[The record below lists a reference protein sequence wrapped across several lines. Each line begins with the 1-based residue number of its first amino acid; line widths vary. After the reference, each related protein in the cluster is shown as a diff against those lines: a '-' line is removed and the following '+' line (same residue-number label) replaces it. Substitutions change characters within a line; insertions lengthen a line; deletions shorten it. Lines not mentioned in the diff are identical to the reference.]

1 MKSQTVRSDVRV
13 VEISPKP
20 PEPPLLLGDSLVIDQ
35 LRRDIESA
43 GRSDAKVLILGET
56 GVGKEIV
63 ARLVHHGGA
72 RWDRPF
78 LAINC
83 AGIPD
88 SLLESE
94 LFGHVRGSFTDAY
107 RDKPGLASLADG
119 GTLFLDEVGEMSPRM
134 QSMLLRFLETGEL
147 HRLGSER
154 IDQRV
159 DVRIVAATNRN
170 LRDRI
175 TSGEFREDLY
185 YRLNVAHITVPPLR
199 ERGADVLLLF
209 HHYFDQYCRQQPF
222 PTPLLTEAVKD
233 LLLRYRWP
241 GNVREL
247 KNVAERIAVRRP
259 HSPVAPGVL
268 PVELHA
274 AQTAAP
280 NAEEPRHAA
289 RRASAADTAWNE
301 MITSGENFW
310 NAVHTPFMGREL
322 TKKDVRSILRR
333 GLTTTEG
340 SYKKLTELFHL
351 PASDYKRLLS
361 FLYQHDCHL
370 PVHPFRERTTAHSEP
385 D

>member
-13 VEISPKP
+13 VEIAPKP

-56 GVGKEIV
+56 GVGKEVV

-107 RDKPGLASLADG
+107 RDKPGLTTLADG

-134 QSMLLRFLETGEL
+134 QSMLLRFLETGEV

-175 TSGEFREDLY
+175 ISGEFREDLY
-185 YRLNVAHITVPPLR
+185 YRLNVAHITVPPL
-199 ERGADVLLLF
+199 AS
-209 HHYFDQYCRQQPF
+209 
-222 PTPLLTEAVKD
+222 AVH
-233 LLLRYRWP
+233 WVSP
-241 GNVREL
+241 ENSSTTTSIST
-247 KNVAERIAVRRP
+247 VASSR
-259 HSPVAPGVL
+259 S
-268 PVELHA
+268 
-274 AQTAAP
+274 
-280 NAEEPRHAA
+280 PRH
-289 RRASAADTAWNE
+289 S
-301 MITSGENFW
+301 
-310 NAVHTPFMGREL
+310 
-322 TKKDVRSILRR
+322 
-333 GLTTTEG
+333 
-340 SYKKLTELFHL
+340 
-351 PASDYKRLLS
+351 
-361 FLYQHDCHL
+361 
-370 PVHPFRERTTAHSEP
+370 
-385 D
+385 